1 MRQYTHWLTWV
12 LTWGCRV
19 AELEGLLAN
28 LRAKEFRSG
37 METQKSGGQLGAVT
51 ERNKLLQQQ
60 VTTLQQQ
67 VTALQQSRDVQDREL
82 ARLRTEA
89 LELAQ
94 RTAAAAVAA
103 TGPSAGAGSS
113 GGAAS
118 AAAALQAQ
126 RDMQAALSD
135 QVSELHLAGRAHAGA
150 GWGVQLVVRLHTCVI
165 HSQPTVAGPTCPWHG
180 VACKRMLVF

>member
-1 MRQYTHWLTWV
+1 
-12 LTWGCRV
+12 V

-103 TGPSAGAGSS
+103 TGPSAGGSGS

-126 RDMQAALSD
+126 RDMQAALAD
-135 QVSELHLAGRAHAGA
+135 QVSQVCLAGRDKRERG
-150 GWGVQLVVRLHTCVI
+150 GIRRLCGFNSCCMKSPPAVAM
-165 HSQPTVAGPTCPWHG
+165 PT
-180 VACKRMLVF
+180 RQMLRP